1 MNKPGIISALI
12 LLVFLCICLNS
23 CNKKEVP
30 LLTTS
35 EVTGITIYT
44 ATCGGTILDE
54 GSSPVISLGV
64 CWNTEAEPTISDYK
78 TSEMAGVSEFSS
90 SLRGLLRGT
99 KYYVRAYGVND
110 EGTGYGNEVTFT
122 TLP

>member
-1 MNKPGIISALI
+1 MKFDYYQP
-12 LLVFLCICLNS
+12 
-23 CNKKEVP
+23 
-30 LLTTS
+30 
-35 EVTGITIYT
+35 
-44 ATCGGTILDE
+44 D
-54 GSSPVISLGV
+54 GSK
-64 CWNTEAEPTISDYK
+64 WDTISYVSGLTAK
-78 TSEMAGVSEFSS
+78 NTSEMAGVSEFSS

>member
-1 MNKPGIISALI
+1 MNKKGIISASI
-12 LLVFLCICLNS
+12 LFVFLCISLNS
-23 CNKKEVP
+23 CSKKEIPV
-30 LLTTS
+30 LTTS
-35 EVTGITIYT
+35 EVTDITIYT

-64 CWNTEAEPTISDYK
+64 CWNTEAEPTISDFK

-110 EGTGYGNEVTFT
+110 DGIGYGNEVTFT

>member
-1 MNKPGIISALI
+1 MNKQVIISASI
-12 LLVFLCICLNS
+12 LLVFLFICLNS
-23 CNKKEVP
+23 CNKKVVP
-30 LLTTS
+30 ELTTF
-35 EVTGITIYT
+35 EVTDITIYT

-64 CWNTEAEPTISDYK
+64 CWNTETEPDISDFK

-99 KYYVRAYGVND
+99 KYYVRAYAVND
-110 EGTGYGNEVTFT
+110 EGIGYGNEVTFT